1 MAQTRKTKTT
11 KKATT
16 KSKAVE
22 SDFMFVPDDDG
33 NIVVD
38 LYCRDNGK
46 ISAKVTLCNAFVIY
60 ATVVV
65 MKKEGYAFLSYP
77 SYKSR
82 KGDYVSQAFCFD
94 KAINEEINEQVTS
107 FVFDEN

>member
-1 MAQTRKTKTT
+1 MAQKRIT

-22 SDFMFVPDDDG
+22 SDFMFVADEGG

-65 MKKEGYAFLSYP
+65 MEEGYAFLSYP

-82 KGDYVSQAFCFD
+82 KGNYVSQVFCFD

-107 FVFDEN
+107 FIFDEN

>member
-1 MAQTRKTKTT
+1 MARTRKTK
-11 KKATT
+11 TT

-22 SDFMFVPDDDG
+22 SDFMFVPDEDG

-38 LYCRDNGK
+38 LYCRHNGK
-46 ISAKVTLCNAFVIY
+46 ISAKETLCNAFVIY
-60 ATVVV
+60 AKVVV
-65 MKKEGYAFLSYP
+65 MEKEGYAFLSYP
-77 SYKSR
+77 TYKSR

-107 FVFDEN
+107 FIFDEN